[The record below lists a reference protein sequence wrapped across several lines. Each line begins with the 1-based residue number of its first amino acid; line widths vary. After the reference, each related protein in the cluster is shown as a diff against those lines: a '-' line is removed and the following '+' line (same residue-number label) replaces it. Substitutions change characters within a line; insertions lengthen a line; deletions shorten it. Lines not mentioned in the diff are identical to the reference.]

1 MRRLGRGEI
10 FLSSF
15 QTGEMSIGFPLHL
28 WVRLESRAEEIIG
41 NSISGYFVTTNISPG
56 PTRTHDNV
64 LDQDLHGAST
74 NRALRF
80 LIRWTRLNVLFDR
93 CSSVGMLT
101 DFTTKRKEEGETCQL
116 TRSRND
122 VDASGHLKLT
132 SYERL

>member
-28 WVRLESRAEEIIG
+28 WVRLESRCEDIISEWYG
-41 NSISGYFVTTNISPG
+41 NTHLSTRR
-56 PTRTHDNV
+56 TRTYDNV
-64 LDQDLHGAST
+64 LDQDLHGTST
-74 NRALRF
+74 KRALGF
-80 LIRWTRLNVLFDR
+80 LIRWTRLDVLFDR

-101 DFTTKRKEEGETCQL
+101 DFATEREEEGETCQL